1 MNLVIV
7 EDDINMRKG
16 LEIALAEFKEF
27 NIKSYKSATEA
38 LKKLDNSVDLI
49 ITDINMPGMDGI
61 EFVKACGDKYDFII
75 ITGNATLARAIEAVR
90 LGVKDFLT
98 KPFDINTLVTAI
110 QRAKIIREKS
120 ASKAGK
126 KKGAS
131 GAANGASADESEFYA
146 SSANLEKTLNL
157 TTKAAKTDAS
167 VMFFGES
174 GVGKELF
181 ARFIHKNSKRA
192 NKPFVAINMAAIP
205 HNLIESELFGFEKGA
220 FTDAAAAKIGL
231 FELANEGTL
240 FLDEIGEMPFEI
252 QAKLLRALQEK
263 EITRL
268 GGTKPIKIDVRI
280 ISATNANIEAKIEKS
295 EFRSDLYYRLNTIPI
310 FIPPLRERKDEILG
324 IAERVLAQTCDEYE
338 LEVKS
343 FGKDA
348 LKSLLEYDYPG
359 NVRELISIVQR
370 AAILSEGSEISSK
383 DLFIEARSAKKS
395 VKNLEKEL
403 FSEALSEAGGDMAK
417 AAEILGLSE
426 DKFKEK
432 RAQFKI

>member
-38 LKKLDNSVDLI
+38 LKKLDNSIDLI

-120 ASKAGK
+120 ASKSAK
-126 KKGAS
+126 KKSANAS
-131 GAANGASADESEFYA
+131 NSDENEFFA

-157 TTKAAKTDAS
+157 AQKAAKTDAS

-181 ARFIHKNSKRA
+181 SRFIHKNSKRA

-280 ISATNANIEAKIEKS
+280 ISATNANIQAKIEKN

-310 FIPPLRERKDEILG
+310 NIPPLRERKDEILG

-338 LEVKS
+338 LEVKKFS
-343 FGKDA
+343 KDA

-359 NVRELISIVQR
+359 NIRELISIVQR
-370 AAILSEGSEISSK
+370 AAILSENSEISSK

-403 FSEALSEAGGDMAK
+403 FNEALNEAKGDTAK

-426 DKFKEK
+426 AKFKEK
-432 RAQFKI
+432 MSNLGV

>member
-38 LKKLDNSVDLI
+38 LKKLDNSIDLI

-120 ASKAGK
+120 ASKSAK
-126 KKGAS
+126 KKSANAS
-131 GAANGASADESEFYA
+131 NSDENEFFA

-157 TTKAAKTDAS
+157 AQKAAKTDAS

-181 ARFIHKNSKRA
+181 SRFIHKNSKRA

-280 ISATNANIEAKIEKS
+280 ISATNANIQAKIEKN

-310 FIPPLRERKDEILG
+310 NIPPLRERKDEILG
-324 IAERVLAQTCDEYE
+324 IAERVLAQTCDEYK
-338 LEVKS
+338 LEVKKFS
-343 FGKDA
+343 KDA

-359 NVRELISIVQR
+359 NIRELISIVQR
-370 AAILSEGSEISSK
+370 AAILSESSEISSK

-403 FSEALSEAGGDMAK
+403 FNEALNEAKGDTAK

-426 DKFKEK
+426 SKFKEK
-432 RAQFKI
+432 MSNLGV